1 MIYVVTRGSV
11 GELKKL
17 PHLAQRMDINP
28 RRRLQL
34 HRAAQHAVKHPLRNI
49 QPRQLSLFR

>member
-1 MIYVVTRGSV
+1 MIYFVTRGSV

-17 PHLAQRMDINP
+17 PQLAQGMDINP

-34 HRAAQHAVKHPLRNI
+34 HRAAQSAVKHPLRNI
-49 QPRQLSLFR
+49 QPRQLGLFR